1 VRRRYRLYLGA
12 VSALVAGV
20 AFGYG
25 LATRSTDY
33 WFVGS
38 IGLVSAGLL
47 MLSGLS
53 WWRTPSELYDK
64 SKRQGERPL
73 LGELLVRKYK
83 LITED
88 ELELALAQQRKT
100 HRRLGVELVRMG
112 LLTLPQL
119 AGLLEEQLASQASAP
134 PPAPPSPPAPPEP
147 QSPPE
152 PAPTSS
158 VAAQVR

>member
-1 VRRRYRLYLGA
+1 
-12 VSALVAGV
+12 
-20 AFGYG
+20 
-25 LATRSTDY
+25 
-33 WFVGS
+33 
-38 IGLVSAGLL
+38 
-47 MLSGLS
+47 
-53 WWRTPSELYDK
+53 
-64 SKRQGERPL
+64 
-73 LGELLVRKYK
+73 
-83 LITED
+83 
-88 ELELALAQQRKT
+88 
-100 HRRLGVELVRMG
+100 VELVRMG